1 MPGLLLTCLSWIL
14 PFLPQYS
21 QDGPWTQRPKRQ
33 ARKTQMSQTFIYI
46 WFRPEFYLCKETFSE
61 HPCLCSHWTMS
72 SRYVLIVHDFLFC
85 SINYTVI
92 ICIMSISFVYC
103 KIIGAR
109 NGSTSFT
116 IVPVTH
122 IIVPENWRLC
132 EYLLEVM
139 NEWIDGWM
147 NEWMNRR
154 NNKWMNE
161 WPDGWMDEQMDRWT
175 FECWLCI
182 I

>member
-1 MPGLLLTCLSWIL
+1 MISSRLVCFWGFLEYHFNQMPGLLLTCLSWIL
-14 PFLPQYS
+14 PFLLQDS
-21 QDGPWTQRPKRQ
+21 QDGPWVQGPKRQ
-33 ARKTQMSQTFIYI
+33 ARKTQMSQTLIYI

-61 HPCLCSHWTMS
+61 HPCLFSHWTMS
-72 SRYVLIVHDFLFC
+72 SHYVLIVHGFLFC

-116 IVPVTH
+116 IVPVTR
-122 IIVPENWRLC
+122 ITVPENWRLS
-132 EYLLEVM
+132 EGLMGEM

-147 NEWMNRR
+147 
-154 NNKWMNE
+154 
-161 WPDGWMDEQMDRWT
+161 DGWVDEQKG
-175 FECWLCI
+175 
-182 I
+182 